1 MACCSLE
8 ERAEKRGIQ
17 EDVSSSALPEW
28 PLAANLM
35 MRPTG
40 VSNVSDR
47 GSLVKQK
54 NNAALAN
61 YRYDPLRRHQILLC
75 MMGSYFF
82 VEG

>member
-40 VSNVSDR
+40 VSNVSDS

-61 YRYDPLRRHQILLC
+61 YRYDPLGRHQILLC
-75 MMGSYFF
+75 MMGSCFF